1 MLKKI
6 ILILTLTATSLVA
19 AKYEYVRMTHGMSVD
34 LAAGDAAKVVAFT
47 PDASGSDWLILDDNG
62 AKMPYPVNL
71 GDTDNSDYPAVFI
84 IVGPGK
90 LTASLYNEGDAE
102 SKFVGNQTYINSKR
116 TVTIAIERASDSGSK
131 TLAWNGNAWEG
142 GDDDTQQASNNNSPV
157 PNPAQI
163 QYDQLLG
170 WCWFTQ
176 YPWVYSYTNGSWY
189 YLRGTSDGLYAWN
202 ANLPNSKWIKLFG

>member
-19 AKYEYVRMTHGMSVD
+19 AKYEYVRLTSGMSFE
-34 LAAGDAAKVVAFT
+34 LSAGDVATVVGFSVGRSGGRDDRVMLFKVGGVTYKYRFAETDGYDYFT
-47 PDASGSDWLILDDNG
+47 APKHVLVGAGEVSYEESG
-62 AKMPYPVNL
+62 M
-71 GDTDNSDYPAVFI
+71 
-84 IVGPGK
+84 
-90 LTASLYNEGDAE
+90 
-102 SKFVGNQTYINSKR
+102 
-116 TVTIAIERASDSGSK
+116 VTFRIERASDSGSK